1 MRISDGPIG
10 FQFQLNSLIYSQVT
24 KNSFSINHLNGFLGP
39 VSTGPFQRAYWGP
52 RDFLNP
58 FEYDLN
64 TFGDIYT
71 KNTFDERLTVLTES
85 NGRGAV
91 RFYRYSGGFVF
102 YNQLSISAAGIPEWT
117 AVSDRRAKTHIEN
130 SNPVL
135 YRLRQ
140 MKLKNYRYKG
150 SDLSTRG
157 FIAQEVQAVF
167 PDLVSELD
175 DGMLGVNY
183 MGFGPLA
190 IQAINEQQDYIET
203 LEDRIERLERLIE
216 K

>member
-1 MRISDGPIG
+1 
-10 FQFQLNSLIYSQVT
+10 
-24 KNSFSINHLNGFLGP
+24 
-39 VSTGPFQRAYWGP
+39 
-52 RDFLNP
+52 
-58 FEYDLN
+58 
-64 TFGDIYT
+64 
-71 KNTFDERLTVLTES
+71 
-85 NGRGAV
+85 
-91 RFYRYSGGFVF
+91 
-102 YNQLSISAAGIPEWT
+102 
-117 AVSDRRAKTHIEN
+117 
-130 SNPVL
+130 
-135 YRLRQ
+135 